1 MRLISTAWLDGYY
14 YKPRVD
20 HDVLRTHS
28 EGLIALSGCLGS
40 ELSQAILK
48 SNPDK
53 AWRLAEEYRDIF
65 GAENYFFEVQGH
77 QSDNQ
82 AQVNQTLREMAAKL
96 VVAVPVRTARRMQ
109 DKADVTE
116 LIMRN
121 SLPRGLNVHSAVVE
135 EYHLLWDALAAEPP
149 GPPV

>member
-1 MRLISTAWLDGYY
+1 MEQIPST
-14 YKPRVD
+14 
-20 HDVLRTHS
+20 
-28 EGLIALSGCLGS
+28 EGA
-40 ELSQAILK
+40 
-48 SNPDK
+48 
-53 AWRLAEEYRDIF
+53 
-65 GAENYFFEVQGH
+65 
-77 QSDNQ
+77 
-82 AQVNQTLREMAAKL
+82 TAKF